1 MALAMEAFVH
11 EEEEVDHPVRYLPLG
26 HVYSAAP
33 CINPSGSSNVMS
45 KKVKAR
51 KLVEEGEEEGG
62 GGEDEGRK
70 KPLDLDREDF
80 QRSNAGKPILVYHRR
95 VKKPRPAVDGQSPLD
110 SLAQRLESRPDLAG
124 DWEGKE
130 MERGDGDRLGLEADL
145 VGEGKNVKKRNTMK
159 YELLRLG
166 DGSGSLSGV
175 SGPRLRGTGGFN
187 KTNVAKTKKRVRDAP
202 KDLSGL
208 GKGKRWVELDFEG
221 ATDPQTFVGLACKA
235 SDYGILLEATKV
247 FWPMDDDWYR
257 GSVTGYN
264 STTKQHRVEYD
275 DDDVEYLILSNEKI
289 KFQISCEEMQ
299 KLNLKCGVPNM
310 EKKALNYNELLGLA
324 VNFHDCQDLEP
335 GDLVWAKLTGHAMW
349 PAVVV
354 NESNVGASQ
363 GLKPVRVDK
372 SVLVQFFGTHDFAR
386 IKLKNAIPFLN
397 GLLSSLHL
405 KCKQA
410 RFYRSLD
417 EAKMYLS
424 KQELPKTMLL
434 LQKSIGA
441 GECNGASEE
450 NEEETDSCEDLS
462 GDETTYTDDHNNISP
477 VQIGNLRVTR
487 LGKIIYNSEYF
498 HNKQHIWPVGYT
510 AFRKFMSIKDPNR
523 VTSYKM
529 EVLRN
534 PKLKSRP
541 LFRVRADD
549 GEQIDGPTPTACWK
563 EIYSRIRN
571 KQCDGFNAEVEG
583 SEFQKSGSYMFGF
596 SNPHISQLIQELPN
610 SRLCSKYFES
620 SGDVPAGYRPVRVNW
635 KDLDRCSVCDM
646 DEEYEDNLFLQC
658 DKCRMMVGGA
668 IKPTTDGRWAHLTC
682 AMWIPETC
690 LLDVKRMEPIDGIS
704 RINKFFI
711 LVIAIMM
718 DISSSFM
725 KYKARL
731 ALKVKFLDS
740 ALTIHVMWHIIRFV
754 HVLLVFVLSAFALP
768 LDHILY
774 VFLPFLFC
782 LDLQLEDEDK
792 IHLMSLEDDD
802 QCIRLLS
809 FCKKHRQPSNERP
822 PADDSLALPAQ
833 FDSSYVPASNP
844 SGCARSEPYNFSW
857 RRGQKQ
863 PQVLAAASVKRLFIE
878 NRPYLASG
886 YRQNGLGCGPSGNE
900 SLQTTCLFDAPKLG
914 TSHHEGNISSMAE
927 KYKNMKET
935 FRKRLAFGKS
945 RIHGFGVFA
954 KLAHKAGDMVIEYI
968 GELVRPPI
976 ADIRERRIY
985 NSLVD
990 IIPTRIVR
998 FDVSLSDIDSWDII
1012 PTKIVSFDVSLSDGA
1027 GTYMFRID
1035 DERVIDATRAGSIA
1049 HLINHSC
1056 EPNCYS
1062 RVISVNG
1069 DEHIIIF
1076 AKRDINQWEELTY
1089 DYRFFSMDK
1098 QLACYCGFPRCR
1110 GVVNDIEAEEQAAK
1124 IRVPRCDLVQ
1134 WKGE

>member
-1 MALAMEAFVH
+1 MALAMESFIH

-26 HVYSAAP
+26 HVYSATP

-62 GGEDEGRK
+62 RGEEEDRK
-70 KPLDLDREDF
+70 KPLDLDRADF

-95 VKKPRPAVDGQSPLD
+95 VKKPRPAVDGQSSFD
-110 SLAQRLESRPDLAG
+110 SLAQRLESRPDPAG
-124 DWEGKE
+124 NWGGKE
-130 MERGDGDRLGLEADL
+130 MERGDGDRLDLEADL
-145 VGEGKNVKKRNTMK
+145 VGEGKNAKKRSLMK

-187 KTNVAKTKKRVRDAP
+187 KTDVAKTKKRVRDAP
-202 KDLSGL
+202 KDLSGP

-221 ATDPQTFVGLACKA
+221 ADPQTFVGLAC
-235 SDYGILLEATKV
+235 KV

-275 DDDVEYLILSNEKI
+275 DDDVEYLILSKEKI

-299 KLNLKCGVPNM
+299 KLNLKCGVHNM

-324 VNFHDCQDLEP
+324 VSFHDCQDLEP

-410 RFYRSLD
+410 RFHRSLD

-441 GECNGASEE
+441 DECDGASEE

-462 GDETTYTDDHNNISP
+462 GDETTYADEHNNISP
-477 VQIGNLRVTR
+477 IEIGNLRVTR
-487 LGKIIYNSEYF
+487 LGKIICNSEYF

-510 AFRKFMSIKDPNR
+510 AFRKFMSIKDPSI

-541 LFRVRADD
+541 LFRVTADD

-571 KQCDGFNAEVEG
+571 KHCDGFNAEVEG

-596 SNPHISQLIQELPN
+596 SNPQISQLIQELPN

-635 KDLDRCSVCDM
+635 KDLDRCIVCDM

-658 DKCRMMVGGA
+658 DKCRMMVHARCYGELEPLDGVLWLCNLCRPGAPKFPPRCCLCPVIGGA

-704 RINKFFI
+704 RINKDRWKLLCSI
-711 LVIAIMM
+711 CGVSYGACIQCSHNTCCVAYHPLC
-718 DISSSFM
+718 
-725 KYKARL
+725 ARAAGL
-731 ALKVKFLDS
+731 CVE
-740 ALTIHVMWHIIRFV
+740 
-754 HVLLVFVLSAFALP
+754 
-768 LDHILY
+768 
-774 VFLPFLFC
+774 
-782 LDLQLEDEDK
+782 LEDEDK

-878 NRPYLASG
+878 NKPYLVSG
-886 YRQNGLGCGPSGNE
+886 YRQNGLGCGPTSDE
-900 SLQTTCLFDAPKLG
+900 SFQTTCLFDAPKLG
-914 TSHHEGNISSMAE
+914 TSHREGNISSMAE
-927 KYKNMKET
+927 KYKNMKGT

-976 ADIRERRIY
+976 ADIREHRIY
-985 NSLVD
+985 NSLV
-990 IIPTRIVR
+990 
-998 FDVSLSDIDSWDII
+998 
-1012 PTKIVSFDVSLSDGA
+1012 GA

-1076 AKRDINQWEELTY
+1076 AKRDIKQWEELTY